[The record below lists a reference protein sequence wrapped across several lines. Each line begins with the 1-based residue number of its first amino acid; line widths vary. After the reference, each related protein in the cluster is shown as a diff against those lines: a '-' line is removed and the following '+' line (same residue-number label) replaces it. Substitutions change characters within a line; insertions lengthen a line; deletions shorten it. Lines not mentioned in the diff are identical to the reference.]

1 MTSLRDTF
9 IGIVLIVSFVQ
20 IECTLSGELNNY
32 FTHVINKLTQTKS
45 TISRMSETS
54 RGDSRCQI

>member
-32 FTHVINKLTQTKS
+32 FTHVINILTQTK
-45 TISRMSETS
+45 TIFSRMSKL
-54 RGDSRCQI
+54 RGGDSRCQI